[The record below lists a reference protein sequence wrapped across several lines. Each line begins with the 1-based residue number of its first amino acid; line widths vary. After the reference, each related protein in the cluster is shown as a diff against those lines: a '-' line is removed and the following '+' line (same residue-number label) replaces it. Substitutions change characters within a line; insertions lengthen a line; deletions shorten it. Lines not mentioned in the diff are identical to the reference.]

1 LAMAS
6 YLSDM
11 LGGAANPLQ
20 ALLQQHALQSPFGAG
35 MGSGGGPYDDLVV
48 RPGDDPGIEPI
59 PNAALGDDTGLQE
72 LAGPGASGSLGAL
85 AAALGKGAPAPAAGD
100 PFNVDPFSGSPG
112 FGGDGGGYTPPP
124 TPPPLLD
131 EQSLYPSPK
140 RAILQGVVPGI
151 AALIAGL
158 AGGGKVGAAALLQG
172 ANAGNEGYNAE
183 VKERG
188 LFKYKQAQDAYARDH
203 QLWQDQQQ
211 RLEHNTSV
219 IAALAE
225 KAKSFA
231 NPADGLA
238 WLKSQAK
245 IYAKQG
251 IDVMQ
256 AWEGAQVGADTRRQ
270 DYLAGKLSK
279 VIDVMRQRAKDA
291 GRLFDESKLDDSMAI
306 RIDGETRSLKSWR
319 ELTNALPP
327 SASAKATT
335 SAIEQK
341 VNSEVQDHIAMI
353 KARTGQDPT
362 PETVLQL
369 TKDEW
374 NKVATDESQSEEMK
388 KLALEHARKANA
400 LLDAQAANL
409 RASAKAHGTAVLT
422 PQQELAGRA
431 IATKLNQN
439 KVYVQAQQ
447 AGNLYD
453 QFLAT
458 MNDPHPNGVTD
469 QTLIAEFIRAKHPGS
484 SRVGDEESLRIE
496 LARAGVSNPRAI
508 AARIWGGQA
517 LLPEQRE
524 QMADVLKRSY
534 EAQVAGAQMIVDG
547 YGQMLKARGI
557 PEGMFIMPEAGSKA
571 HPIRGYWMREAEQQI
586 EAEQAAQD
594 AGFAAAEKASG
605 IQPLAPDSQPG
616 GNLRRGR
623 GAPAPTPAPGATPP
637 STTARAPIG
646 SIVEQNGKKYR
657 ISGYDAQGRPIG
669 DEIPTNAE
677 GGYVNRVG
685 KFLRRGLLQQ
695 EGQ

>member
-1 LAMAS
+1 MAS
-6 YLSDM
+6 YLSQM

-20 ALLQQHALQSPFGAG
+20 SLLQQQALQNPFGG
-35 MGSGGGPYDDLVV
+35 TGGPYDDLVV
-48 RPGDDPGIEPI
+48 RPGDDTSIVPI
-59 PNAALGDDTGLQE
+59 PNATVGDDTGLQA
-72 LAGPGASGSLGAL
+72 LAGPGASGSLDAL
-85 AAALGKGAPAPAAGD
+85 AAALGGGAPARSPATSD
-100 PFNVDPFSGSPG
+100 PFNADPFSGDAGGSTGGAGTSGSPM
-112 FGGDGGGYTPPP
+112 FGGGYTPPP
-124 TPPPLLD
+124 TPPRLLD
-131 EQSLYPSPK
+131 EDTLYPSPK

-151 AALIAGL
+151 AALITGL

-172 ANAGNEGYNAE
+172 ANAGNEGYNADL
-183 VKERG
+183 KERG

-211 RLEHNTSV
+211 RLEHNTSI

-238 WLKSQAK
+238 WLKAQAPL
-245 IYAKQG
+245 YAKQG
-251 IDVMQ
+251 IDVMD
-256 AWEGAQVGADTRRQ
+256 AWQGAQVGADTRRQ
-270 DYLAGKLSK
+270 EYLAGKLEK

-306 RIDGETRSLKSWR
+306 RIDGETRSLRSWR

-327 SASAKATT
+327 SASAGATT

-353 KARTGQDPT
+353 KARTGQEPT
-362 PETVLQL
+362 PDVVLQL

-409 RASAKAHGTAVLT
+409 RASAKQHGTAVLT

-431 IATKLNQN
+431 IATKLAQN
-439 KVYVQAQQ
+439 KVYQQAQQ
-447 AGNLYD
+447 MGALYD
-453 QFLAT
+453 QFLGT
-458 MNDPHPNGVTD
+458 MNDPHPNGVSD

-496 LARAGVSNPRAI
+496 LARAGVSNPRAM
-508 AARIWGGQA
+508 ANRVWNGQA

-524 QMADVLKRSY
+524 QMADVLRRSY
-534 EAQVAGAQMIVDG
+534 ESGKAGAEMLVDG

-557 PEGMFIMPEAGSKA
+557 PEGMFIMPEGGSKTN
-571 HPIRGYWMREAEQQI
+571 PIRGYWVRDAEKQI
-586 EAEQAAQD
+586 ADEQAAQEQ
-594 AGFAAAEKASG
+594 ATKFRGGGGVAPGVTQTPAQIRGSGGRRLIPGAAEA
-605 IQPLAPDSQPG
+605 QA
-616 GNLRRGR
+616 
-623 GAPAPTPAPGATPP
+623 ATP
-637 STTARAPIG
+637 TQKAAG
-646 SIVEQNGKKYR
+646 A
-657 ISGYDAQGRPIG
+657 AQGVVDTEGAGLVYTDPG
-669 DEIPTNAE
+669 DGKRYKILGKNAA
-677 GGYVNRVG
+677 GQIVR
-685 KFLRRGLLQQ
+685 Q
-695 EGQ
+695 EQ